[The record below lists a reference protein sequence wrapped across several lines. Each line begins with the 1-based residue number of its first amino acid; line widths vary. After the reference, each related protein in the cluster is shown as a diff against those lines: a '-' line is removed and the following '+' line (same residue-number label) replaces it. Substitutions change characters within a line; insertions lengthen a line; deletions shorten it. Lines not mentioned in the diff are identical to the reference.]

1 MEESVAYRLE
11 AKIREL
17 ISRYE
22 SLREENMLLQRKLE
36 SCCAELEQTTQTN
49 KLLEKKINNLQLTEA
64 FTGVG
69 RDNAE
74 AKKKVAA
81 LIKDIDRCMAML
93 GK

>member
-36 SCCAELEQTTQTN
+36 SCCAELEQTTQTY

-64 FTGVG
+64 FTGAG

>member
-11 AKIREL
+11 TKIREL

-22 SLREENMLLQRKLE
+22 SLKGENELLQRNLD
-36 SCCAELEQTTQTN
+36 SCRAELEQTTQTN

-64 FTGVG
+64 FIGAG

-81 LIKDIDRCMAML
+81 LIKDIDKCVAML

>member
-1 MEESVAYRLE
+1 MEESIAYRLE
-11 AKIREL
+11 AKIKEL

-22 SLREENMLLQRKLE
+22 SLKKENALLQSKLE

-64 FTGVG
+64 FIGAG

-81 LIKDIDRCMAML
+81 LIKDIDKCVAML